1 MKFVF
6 HVIKFFSVVKV
17 FDFRQNPCGSTKM
30 IFLCKA
36 KVISMRLF
44 YYLSSC
50 DTCKRILNEL
60 KLKDTITQ
68 IDIKKN
74 PLTTAQVE
82 DLHKRV
88 GRYEDLIN
96 KRAQLYKQRNLK
108 EKSLSEQDYK
118 TLLLEHYT
126 FLKRPVLVY
135 EEHIF
140 VGNAAKTVAEAKAFL
155 DEQ

>member
-1 MKFVF
+1 
-6 HVIKFFSVVKV
+6 
-17 FDFRQNPCGSTKM
+17 
-30 IFLCKA
+30 
-36 KVISMRLF
+36 MRLF

-88 GRYEDLIN
+88 GRYKDLIN

-108 EKSLSEQDYK
+108 EKNLSEQDYK

-135 EEHIF
+135 EEHVF

>member
-1 MKFVF
+1 
-6 HVIKFFSVVKV
+6 
-17 FDFRQNPCGSTKM
+17 
-30 IFLCKA
+30 
-36 KVISMRLF
+36 MRLF

-60 KLKDTITQ
+60 KLKDSITQ

-74 PLTTAQVE
+74 PITTAQVE
-82 DLHKRV
+82 ELHKRV

-108 EKSLSEQDYK
+108 EKNLSEQDYK

-140 VGNAAKTVAEAKAFL
+140 VGNAAKTVTEAKAFL

>member
-1 MKFVF
+1 
-6 HVIKFFSVVKV
+6 
-17 FDFRQNPCGSTKM
+17 
-30 IFLCKA
+30 
-36 KVISMRLF
+36 MRLF

-108 EKSLSEQDYK
+108 EKNLSEQDYK

-135 EEHIF
+135 EEDIF

>member
-1 MKFVF
+1 
-6 HVIKFFSVVKV
+6 
-17 FDFRQNPCGSTKM
+17 
-30 IFLCKA
+30 
-36 KVISMRLF
+36 MRLF

-88 GRYEDLIN
+88 GHYEDLIN

-108 EKSLSEQDYK
+108 EKNLGEQDYK

>member
-1 MKFVF
+1 
-6 HVIKFFSVVKV
+6 
-17 FDFRQNPCGSTKM
+17 
-30 IFLCKA
+30 
-36 KVISMRLF
+36 MRLF

-50 DTCKRILNEL
+50 DTCKRILNDL

-108 EKSLSEQDYK
+108 EKNLSEQDYK

-135 EEHIF
+135 EEDIF

>member
-1 MKFVF
+1 
-6 HVIKFFSVVKV
+6 
-17 FDFRQNPCGSTKM
+17 
-30 IFLCKA
+30 
-36 KVISMRLF
+36 MRLF

-108 EKSLSEQDYK
+108 EKNLSEQDYK

-140 VGNAAKTVAEAKAFL
+140 VGNAAKTAAEAKAFL

>member
-1 MKFVF
+1 
-6 HVIKFFSVVKV
+6 
-17 FDFRQNPCGSTKM
+17 
-30 IFLCKA
+30 
-36 KVISMRLF
+36 MRLF

-82 DLHKRV
+82 DLYKRV

-108 EKSLSEQDYK
+108 EKNLSEQDYK

-135 EEHIF
+135 EEDIF
-140 VGNAAKTVAEAKAFL
+140 VGNAANTVAEAKAFL

>member
-1 MKFVF
+1 
-6 HVIKFFSVVKV
+6 
-17 FDFRQNPCGSTKM
+17 
-30 IFLCKA
+30 
-36 KVISMRLF
+36 MRLF

-140 VGNAAKTVAEAKAFL
+140 VGNAAKTVDEAKAFL

>member
-1 MKFVF
+1 
-6 HVIKFFSVVKV
+6 
-17 FDFRQNPCGSTKM
+17 
-30 IFLCKA
+30 
-36 KVISMRLF
+36 MRLF

-108 EKSLSEQDYK
+108 EKNLSEQDYK
-118 TLLLEHYT
+118 TLLLKHYT

-135 EEHIF
+135 EEDIF

>member
-1 MKFVF
+1 
-6 HVIKFFSVVKV
+6 
-17 FDFRQNPCGSTKM
+17 
-30 IFLCKA
+30 
-36 KVISMRLF
+36 MRLF

-108 EKSLSEQDYK
+108 EKNLSEQDYK
-118 TLLLEHYT
+118 TLLLEHYS

-140 VGNAAKTVAEAKAFL
+140 VGNAAKNVAEAKAFL